1 MDENHKAVTDKM
13 KKSRFTSQG
22 AQTLFRV
29 TYRTQ
34 VNLIRI
40 ADNKANLIIGI
51 NAMII
56 SVLIGMI
63 GTSMIF
69 STRDAGGNFTLVLPV
84 VMIILTALFTA
95 LFAIMAAQPHIISS
109 KKSKKGED
117 FKSNLLFFEN
127 IWDMPAEEYIDKME
141 ALLDSSRDLYQ
152 NMIIDIHNQAKVLH
166 RKYKL
171 LSTAYVIFKIG
182 YTVSILAFLILWLL
196 V

>member
-1 MDENHKAVTDKM
+1 MNQKEDTSSYT
-13 KKSRFTSQG
+13 KKKRSKTQG
-22 AQTLFRV
+22 KQTLFRV

-34 VNLIRI
+34 INLIRI
-40 ADNKANLIIGI
+40 ADNKANMIIGI

-69 STRDAGGNFTLVLPV
+69 SAQDANGNITLVLPI
-84 VMIILTALFTA
+84 VMIIFTALFTA
-95 LFAIMAAQPHIISS
+95 LFAIMAAQPRIISS
-109 KKSKKGED
+109 KKSKKGQD

-127 IWDMPAEEYIDKME
+127 IWDIPTDEYIEKME
-141 ALLDSSRDLYQ
+141 SLLDSSRDLYQ
-152 NMIIDIHNQAKVLH
+152 NMIIDIHNQAKILH

-171 LSTAYVIFKIG
+171 LHTAYVIFEFG
-182 YTVSILAFLILWLL
+182 YTISILVFLILWLL